1 MANPYI
7 KLDLDWRSDP
17 KTMLFEAR
25 FGRAALADWVSVM
38 CLMGELGGYIALDEP
53 GHRMRARQALG
64 KTDKGIDKLMGEL
77 AECRLIDKASW
88 ERSRIATSE
97 RAVRD
102 ADSRARR
109 REFAANASAA
119 AAAKRRAGAEGA
131 RTP

>member
-1 MANPYI
+1 
-7 KLDLDWRSDP
+7 
-17 KTMLFEAR
+17 
-25 FGRAALADWVSVM
+25 
-38 CLMGELGGYIALDEP
+38 
-53 GHRMRARQALG
+53 MRARQALG
-64 KTDKGIDKLMGEL
+64 KTDKGIDKLMGAL

-102 ADSRARR
+102 ADQKARR